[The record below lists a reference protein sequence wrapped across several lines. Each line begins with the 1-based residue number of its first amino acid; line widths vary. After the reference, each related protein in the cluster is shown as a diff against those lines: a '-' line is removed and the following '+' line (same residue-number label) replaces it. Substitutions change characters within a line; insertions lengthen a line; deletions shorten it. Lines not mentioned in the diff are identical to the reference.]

1 MEFVVAKEKDLER
14 MCEITKMAKNQ
25 LKKMG
30 LDQWQKGYPS
40 REVWIQDIEDGCAYL
55 AVEDGQIL
63 GVFAFQTTPDV
74 SYGELSGAS
83 SEESSAD
90 IKKRVSA
97 ARDIQLERYKNDGVL
112 FNSRLSAPLIDKYCV
127 LDSEAKELLKAAFD
141 SLGLSARSYHKI
153 LKVSRTIADL
163 EDSDVIT
170 SAHLSEA
177 LQYRGSSADDIM

>member
-74 SYGELSGAS
+74 SYGEINGKWLTDGAYAS
-83 SEESSAD
+83 MHRVCVADESKGRGVAGKMFAQGFLMAGELGFPAVRID
-90 IKKRVSA
+90 THPGNIPMQRA
-97 ARDIQLERYKNDGVL
+97 LEKAGFLVCGEIHLKGGCEDGDL
-112 FNSRLSAPLIDKYCV
+112 RIGF
-127 LDSEAKELLKAAFD
+127 E
-141 SLGLSARSYHKI
+141 KI
-153 LKVSRTIADL
+153 L
-163 EDSDVIT
+163 
-170 SAHLSEA
+170 
-177 LQYRGSSADDIM
+177 

>member
-74 SYGELSGAS
+74 SYGEINGKWLTDGAYAS
-83 SEESSAD
+83 MHRVCVADESKGRGVEGKMFAQGFLMAGELGFPAVRID
-90 IKKRVSA
+90 THPGNIPMQRA
-97 ARDIQLERYKNDGVL
+97 LEKAGFLACGEIHLKGGCEDGDL
-112 FNSRLSAPLIDKYCV
+112 RIGF
-127 LDSEAKELLKAAFD
+127 E
-141 SLGLSARSYHKI
+141 KI
-153 LKVSRTIADL
+153 L
-163 EDSDVIT
+163 
-170 SAHLSEA
+170 
-177 LQYRGSSADDIM
+177 

>member
-74 SYGELSGAS
+74 SYGEINGKWLTDGAYAS
-83 SEESSAD
+83 MHRVCVADESKGRGVAGKMFAQGFLLELIHIPVIFRCRGRLRKLVFWPAERFISRGDAKME
-90 IKKRVSA
+90 IFGLVLKKF
-97 ARDIQLERYKNDGVL
+97 YK
-112 FNSRLSAPLIDKYCV
+112 A
-127 LDSEAKELLKAAFD
+127 
-141 SLGLSARSYHKI
+141 
-153 LKVSRTIADL
+153 
-163 EDSDVIT
+163 
-170 SAHLSEA
+170 
-177 LQYRGSSADDIM
+177 

>member
-74 SYGELSGAS
+74 SYGEINGKWLTDGAYAS
-83 SEESSAD
+83 MHRVCVADESKGRGVAGKMFAHGFLMAGELGFPAVRID
-90 IKKRVSA
+90 THPGNIPMQRA
-97 ARDIQLERYKNDGVL
+97 LEKAGFLACGEIHLKGGCEDGDL
-112 FNSRLSAPLIDKYCV
+112 RIGF
-127 LDSEAKELLKAAFD
+127 E
-141 SLGLSARSYHKI
+141 KI
-153 LKVSRTIADL
+153 L
-163 EDSDVIT
+163 
-170 SAHLSEA
+170 
-177 LQYRGSSADDIM
+177 

>member
-74 SYGELSGAS
+74 SYGEINGKWLTDGAYAS
-83 SEESSAD
+83 MHRVCVAAESKGRGVAGKMFAQGFLMAGELGFPAVRID
-90 IKKRVSA
+90 THPGNIPMQRA
-97 ARDIQLERYKNDGVL
+97 LEKAGFLACGEIHLKGGCEDGDL
-112 FNSRLSAPLIDKYCV
+112 RIGF
-127 LDSEAKELLKAAFD
+127 E
-141 SLGLSARSYHKI
+141 KI
-153 LKVSRTIADL
+153 L
-163 EDSDVIT
+163 
-170 SAHLSEA
+170 
-177 LQYRGSSADDIM
+177 